1 MTYLDRPLADLLTLF
16 SDPAPTPGGG
26 SASALAAALGLSLI
40 AMVAQMG
47 RTRSGSDQDRRAL
60 DDAAAAVLPLRD
72 HVAGLIEDDAR
83 AYDAVV
89 AAYRLPRTSDDERTA
104 RKAAVQSALRGAAE
118 VPLDVMRACQAGL
131 TAAIDV
137 GRHGN
142 PAAASDIG
150 VALELLATGLRGAAL
165 NVRANLGGIDEAGW
179 VDGIGGEVDRLEAA
193 APLLAGDVRAAI
205 GEKPTTS
212 STSTPGHRP

>member
-1 MTYLDRPLADLLTLF
+1 MTYLERSLSDLLGAF

-26 SASALAAALGLSLI
+26 SASALAAALGLSLV

-47 RTRSGSDQDRRAL
+47 RTRSGTDEDRHAL
-60 DDAAAAVLPLRD
+60 DRAAAAVLPLRD
-72 HVAGLIEDDAR
+72 HVATLIEDDAR
-83 AYDAVV
+83 AYEAVV
-89 AAYRLPRTSDDERTA
+89 AAYRLPKSTDDEKAA

-142 PAAASDIG
+142 PFAASDVG
-150 VALELLATGLRGAAL
+150 VALELLGTGLRGAAL
-165 NVRANLGGIDEAGW
+165 NVHANLGSIDEAGW
-179 VDGIGGEVDRLEAA
+179 VDGVRREIERLEAA
-193 APLLAGDVRAAI
+193 APLLAGDVRTALT
-205 GEKPTTS
+205 GT
-212 STSTPGHRP
+212 